1 MQSQTVTTRPMPN
14 RGQKVRYLDGR
25 RLKRALVAGCY
36 ALLNRERALNAL
48 NVFPVADRDTGTN
61 MACTVERIVQEIE
74 PLDTTS
80 LAHLMRRVADSAL
93 TGAQG
98 NSGVILAQYFH
109 GLAEELAPYERVTAA
124 EFGRAAGRATRY
136 AYAALS
142 EPCEGT
148 ILTVL
153 REWGTRFSDCAD
165 LDGDFVSALVDSL
178 DCART
183 TVAATPQQL
192 QVLADANVVDAA
204 ALGFLY
210 LLEGI
215 GRYIESGAVE
225 PRVAGV
231 PVQSAPIESSAASR
245 FRYCTECM
253 VAGDSLPRPEIEAAL
268 RGHGD
273 SLILAGTRSRL
284 KLHIHTDGPQ
294 AVFDLLGHYG
304 TVSDEKAD
312 DMHSQRSVDRTTA
325 TIALV
330 ADSSCDLP
338 RSEVERLN
346 VHIVPIR
353 LSFGEE
359 RLIDGI
365 SISPLEFYERLAT
378 SPVHPMTSQPPPS
391 DFTRMFRFLSSHY
404 RSILTVT
411 LSSKFS
417 GTFQCAQAMSRE
429 IPEETEI
436 EVVNA
441 RTVSVGTG
449 LILQELGERIQAG
462 ATFDELKALAHDLVG
477 RGRFFVT
484 VETMHYLIRGG
495 RVSKLKGLLANS
507 LRRVP
512 ILSIGSEGEVIKL
525 TTAAKPK
532 QFDVM
537 WKIFLAEAKARHA
550 YRFGI
555 AHANAPDRAREMAD
569 RVRGEFPGASL
580 YINDVAA
587 VMGAH
592 IGPGAIVMSFLGT

>member
-1 MQSQTVTTRPMPN
+1 
-14 RGQKVRYLDGR
+14 
-25 RLKRALVAGCY
+25 LKRALVAGCY

-61 MACTVERIVQEIE
+61 MACTVERVVREIE
-74 PLDTTS
+74 PLHTTS
-80 LAHLMRRVADSAL
+80 VNRFMRCVADSAL

-124 EFGRAAGRATRY
+124 DFGRAAGRATRY

-142 EPCEGT
+142 DPCEGT

-153 REWGTRFSDCAD
+153 REWGARFSDRAD
-165 LDGDFVSALVDSL
+165 IDDDFVSALGDSL
-178 DCART
+178 QCART

-192 QVLADANVVDAA
+192 QVLAEANVVDAA

-225 PRVAGV
+225 ERVAGA
-231 PVQSAPIESSAASR
+231 PVQSAPVDSPAASR

-253 VAGDSLPRPEIEAAL
+253 VAGDTLPRPEIEAAL
-268 RGHGD
+268 RGFGE
-273 SLILAGTRSRL
+273 SLILAGTQTRL
-284 KLHIHTDGPQ
+284 KLHIHTDTPH
-294 AVFDLLGHYG
+294 AVFELLSHYG
-304 TVSDEKAD
+304 TITDEKAD
-312 DMHSQRSVDRTTA
+312 DMHQQRSVDRETA

-353 LSFGEE
+353 LNFGEE

-365 SISPLEFYERLAT
+365 SISPLEFYERLAS
-378 SPVHPMTSQPPPS
+378 SPVHPTTSQPPPS
-391 DFTRMFRFLSSHY
+391 DFARVFRFLSSHY
-404 RSILTVT
+404 RSILTLT
-411 LSSKFS
+411 LSAKFS
-417 GTFQCAQAMSRE
+417 GTFQCAQAMARE
-429 IPEETEI
+429 VPEGTEI
-436 EVVNA
+436 EVLTTKN
-441 RTVSVGTG
+441 VSVGTG
-449 LILQELGERIQAG
+449 LILQELGECIQAG
-462 ATFDELKALAHDLVG
+462 ATFEEVKALARDLIG
-477 RGRFFVT
+477 RVRLYAT

-495 RVSKLKGLLANS
+495 RVSRLKGMLANS
-507 LRRVP
+507 LRQVP
-512 ILSIGSEGEVIKL
+512 LLSIDSEGAVTKV
-525 TTAAKPK
+525 TTATKPK
-532 QFDVM
+532 QFDALC
-537 WKIFLAEAKARHA
+537 KLFIEQAKACRA

-555 AHANAPDRAREMAD
+555 AHANAPERARELAT
-569 RVRGEFPGASL
+569 RVRTAFPNASM
-580 YINDVAA
+580 YTNDVAA

-592 IGPGAIVMSFLGT
+592 IGPGAIVMSFLGS

>member
-1 MQSQTVTTRPMPN
+1 MPQ
-14 RGQKVRYLDGR
+14 RGHKVRYLDGR
-25 RLKRALVAGCY
+25 RLKRALIAGCY

-61 MACTVERIVQEIE
+61 MACTVERIVLEIE
-74 PLDTTS
+74 PLDTAS
-80 LAHLMRRVADSAL
+80 VAHFMRRVADSAL

-124 EFGRAAGRATRY
+124 EFGRAAGRATQY

-142 EPCEGT
+142 DPCEGT

-153 REWGTRFSDCAD
+153 REWGTRFRDCAD

-178 DCART
+178 QCART

-192 QVLADANVVDAA
+192 QVLAEANVVDAA

-215 GRYIESGAVE
+215 GRYIESGTVE
-225 PRVAGV
+225 PRVAGA
-231 PVQSAPIESSAASR
+231 PVEAAPIESSAASR

-253 VAGDSLPRPEIEAAL
+253 VAGEPPRAEIEAAL

-284 KLHIHTDGPQ
+284 KLHIHTDEPQ
-294 AVFDLLGHYG
+294 AVFDLLGRYG

-312 DMHSQRSVDRTTA
+312 DMQRQRSVDQATA

-353 LSFGEE
+353 LNFGEE

-365 SISPLEFYERLAT
+365 SISPLEFYERLAS

-391 DFTRMFRFLSSHY
+391 DFARMFRFLSSHY

-411 LSSKFS
+411 LSSKLS
-417 GTFQCAQAMSRE
+417 GTFQCAQSMGRE
-429 IPEETEI
+429 APEGTEI

-441 RTVSVGTG
+441 RSVSVGTG
-449 LILQELGERIQAG
+449 LMLQELGERIQAG
-462 ATFDELKALAHDLVG
+462 ATFDEVKALAHDLVG
-477 RGRFFVT
+477 RVRFYVT

-495 RVSKLKGLLANS
+495 RVSRLKGLLANG

-512 ILSIGSEGEVIKL
+512 ILSLGPEGEVIKL

-532 QFDVM
+532 QFEVM
-537 WKIFLAEAKARHA
+537 WKLFLEQAKARGA
-550 YRFGI
+550 YRFGV
-555 AHANAPDRAREMAD
+555 AHANAPERAREMAD
-569 RVRGEFPGASL
+569 RVRAEFPGASI